1 MSGWYPDPGG
11 APDRYRYWD
20 GSAWSDQTS
29 PEPGPPPP
37 PGPARSRRALL
48 LGVIA
53 AVAIALVFAGWFLD
67 RSNGGRPY
75 TDDPLPTSSVSGGD
89 DSSPSRPP
97 ESVGPCASGQPNTR
111 APHAQDGRVHGG
123 NLSFPAAPELDPA
136 APEARFSFAW
146 DVTQQVEVVHTRPGW
161 LAQLAVGQLR
171 AADGFGTTAQRV
183 AEQAIRCT
191 ITSNMYEPYVPVRA
205 DRRSSAI
212 SVDGRRGW
220 LLETDIRVAVDGLP
234 FPGDHV
240 FMIVVPDGDDW
251 GFFFSAVPIGDR
263 ALSAVATRSRDG
275 LTVS

>member
-1 MSGWYPDPGG
+1 
-11 APDRYRYWD
+11 
-20 GSAWSDQTS
+20 
-29 PEPGPPPP
+29 
-37 PGPARSRRALL
+37 
-48 LGVIA
+48 VIA

-183 AEQAIRCT
+183 AEQATRCT